1 MEESLYWKVKKKT
14 VVQSVWLLIGM
25 LVLYA
30 LIRPAFCDYTDRML
44 MGEIIESVKPTKEA
58 IAKAIEN
65 DASLSGL
72 SFTQDHD
79 PATDNLTYRKITN
92 SGEVIL
98 FSEPLGTLVVLTPE
112 MKNGEVF
119 WSCYGSPQQNMTPEC
134 RK

>member
-1 MEESLYWKVKKKT
+1 MEESLYWNVKKKT

-72 SFTQDHD
+72 SFTQHHD
-79 PATDNLTYRKITN
+79 PAADNWTYRNITN
-92 SGEVIL
+92 AGELIL

-112 MKNGEVF
+112 MKNGKVS
-119 WSCYGSPQQNMTPEC
+119 WSCYGSPKRNVSPEC

>member
-14 VVQSVWLLIGM
+14 VVQSVWLVIGI

-44 MGEIIESVKPTKEA
+44 MREIIESVKPTKEA

-79 PATDNLTYRKITN
+79 TATDNLTYRKIANT
-92 SGEVIL
+92 GEVIL

-112 MKNGEVF
+112 MNNGEVS
-119 WSCYGSPQQNMTPEC
+119 WSCDGSPQRNMTPEC

>member
-14 VVQSVWLLIGM
+14 VVQSVWLVIGT

-44 MGEIIESVKPTKEA
+44 MREILESVKPTKEA
-58 IAKAIEN
+58 IAKTIEN
-65 DASLSGL
+65 NASLSGL
-72 SFTQDHD
+72 RFTQHNDS
-79 PATDNLTYRKITN
+79 ATDNLTLRKITN
-92 SGEVIL
+92 SGEVVL

-112 MKNGEVF
+112 MNNGEVS
-119 WSCYGSPQQNMTPEC
+119 WSCYGSPQRNMTPEC

>member
-1 MEESLYWKVKKKT
+1 MEESLYWNVKKKT

-65 DASLSGL
+65 VASLSGL

>member
-14 VVQSVWLLIGM
+14 VVRSVWLLIGL
-25 LVLYA
+25 LVLYV

-44 MGEIIESVKPTKEA
+44 MAEILESVKPTKEA
-58 IAKAIEN
+58 ITKAIGN
-65 DASLSGL
+65 DASLKGL
-72 SFTQDHD
+72 NFTKNHD
-79 PATDNLTYRKITN
+79 PATENLTYRKITN

-119 WSCYGSPQQNMTPEC
+119 WSCYGRPQRNVTPEC

>member
-1 MEESLYWKVKKKT
+1 MEESLYWNVKKKT

-30 LIRPAFCDYTDRML
+30 LIRPAFCDCTDRKL
-44 MGEIIESVKPTKEA
+44 MREIIESVNPTKEA

-65 DASLSGL
+65 DTSLSGL

-98 FSEPLGTLVVLTPE
+98 FSESLGTLVVLTPE
-112 MKNGEVF
+112 MNNGEVS
-119 WSCYGSPQQNMTPEC
+119 WSCYGSPQRNMTPEC